1 MKFITPLLFLF
12 VLFSCKSK
20 NDNQIDQPKKID
32 SSSLNEI
39 NSYVPIIDPLKEI
52 SEKYKANTTFK
63 DSRSNLLLTYQ
74 EILKENKNIILDRF
88 MIKDVSKKDTH
99 YLVLIE
105 ITRGQKFIEF
115 KCDSLKLV
123 KLSPDIFNS
132 DYRPK
137 TIRDKYLILKINSVK
152 KGNLIEASRNQ
163 IEGDVLITKQGD
175 QITSDIL
182 YCKAEF
188 IDVVEK

>member
-1 MKFITPLLFLF
+1 MKFITTLIFSF
-12 VLFSCKSK
+12 ILFSCKSK
-20 NDNQIDQPKKID
+20 KDNQIDQPKKID
-32 SSSLNEI
+32 SASLNDI
-39 NSYVPIIDPLKEI
+39 NSYLPIIDPLKEI

-74 EILKENKNIILDRF
+74 EILKENKNVILDRF
-88 MIKDVSKKDTH
+88 RIKDVSKSDTH

-105 ITRGQKFIEF
+105 IIQGHKFIEF

-132 DYRPK
+132 DYRPT
-137 TIRDKYLILKINSVK
+137 TIRNKYLILKINSVK
-152 KGNLIEASRNQ
+152 KGNLLESSRNQ
-163 IEGDVLITKQGD
+163 IEGDVVASRRGE

-182 YCKAEF
+182 YCKADF
-188 IDVVEK
+188 IDAVYK